1 VDFWVKGAG
10 FGPDVCRHPGH
21 PLEGQ
26 HVR

>member
-1 VDFWVKGAG
+1 VDSWVKGAG

>member
-1 VDFWVKGAG
+1 LDFWVKGAG